1 MTKDF
6 SQHAKII
13 AEFRGGVSK
22 SDFESKFS
30 SMAKSIPK
38 TERFLLKMELKRL
51 AGSCMRLIDL
61 RGHVDGECRAYDYE
75 GKTHYLDSVAIR
87 VFEENVAQYGEYTF
101 GVYEAVNNTENN
113 FRVIYQKEKHGI
125 NKSVTNETPK
135 VYEKLQYTGKLRA
148 FGPYHNRIEERMNF
162 AISVKLVLAPKEEIE
177 VLSSD
182 ISVQGCRLRVKGARP
197 LEVGQ
202 HVELEFTGMA
212 QEFQFGEQS
221 YFDYEIKN
229 IQFFDDTQL
238 VGLQRSGVKDIKR
251 DPFMRFMQGYI
262 QGNKRRYKVNLDN
275 TISALQARSIE
286 TFALPKL
293 NELPI
298 FIEQEGQTLTPKY
311 SLTCPN
317 NREYCYYWRD
327 ENKQSTLAN
336 LATPERLKR
345 LQKLMKLGKSL
356 LVYSFK
362 QVSNG
367 KVYFYTADAAQL
379 KEDREFKEQFLG
391 FAANKNSFAVTDLS
405 MLTFNKE
412 NAFSPLTLANTLSK
426 KNEYL
431 NLPPSEEV
439 NDIVDSL
446 AYIVVAQNLTEKTIV
461 ESYKGLS
468 SEGIDTSKVKL
479 LGHKKSEKMGLI
491 DEVGINYKNQRHES
505 RFKYETPAKVSA
517 EGVSWQGNSID
528 FSTAGLKLVLDKPCV
543 LSKGEVV
550 NVSFPN
556 LQKITSA
563 FDLKDLPYEVL
574 RINKAKTIL
583 NLRVFVEKHQHIG
596 RSFFKLLIDKNRN
609 KLKPD
614 DYALVTPG
622 LAKALRN
629 LYAAS
634 VKIPNLIVQISGSR
648 YKAET
653 ITCSDDYGRLLP
665 AMKMLS
671 NKRGVFNLY
680 PLMSDSHA
688 QAFMTSKLKKM
699 QSADQ
704 PLSDILY
711 ISIRSDASSVDQ
723 STKVKLL
730 SQFESV
736 KLRKMFVSNALKTG
750 DFYAIQLKVSRTDEA
765 DMEYLN
771 PELAYIGSYAIHR
784 GKQLE
789 QEIWSVAGVVQ
800 LYDITHEVIARHSMS
815 QLI

>member
-6 SQHAKII
+6 SQHAKLI
-13 AEFRGGVSK
+13 AEFRGGVTK
-22 SDFESKFS
+22 GDFEAKFAVA
-30 SMAKSIPK
+30 AKKIPK
-38 TERFLLKMELKRL
+38 TEGFLLKMELKRL
-51 AGSCMRLIDL
+51 AGPCMRLIDL

-87 VFEENVAQYGEYTF
+87 VFEENIAQYGEYTF

-113 FRVIYQKEKHGI
+113 FRVIYQKEKQGVNRKAI
-125 NKSVTNETPK
+125 DETPK
-135 VYEKLQYTGKLRA
+135 VFEKLQYSGNLRT
-148 FGPYHNRIEERMNF
+148 FGPYHNRQEERMNF
-162 AISVKLVLAPKEEIE
+162 AISVKLVLAPKNELE

-182 ISVQGCRLRVKGARP
+182 ISVQGCKLRVKGAKP
-197 LEVGQ
+197 LKVGQ
-202 HVELEFTGMA
+202 HVELEFIGLA
-212 QEFQFGEQS
+212 QEFQFGERS

-229 IQFFDDTQL
+229 IQLFDDTQL
-238 VGLQRSGVKDIKR
+238 IGLQRTGVKDLKR
-251 DPFMRFMQGYI
+251 DPFMRFLQGYI
-262 QGNKRRYKVNLDN
+262 QGNKRRYKINLDN

-286 TFALPKL
+286 TFALPKI

-298 FIEQEGQTLTPKY
+298 FIEKDGDELIPKY
-311 SLTCPN
+311 TLTCPN

-327 ENKQSTLAN
+327 EKKRSTLAN
-336 LATPERLKR
+336 LVTPDRIKR

-367 KVYFYTADAAQL
+367 KVYFYSADETQL

-391 FAANKNSFAVTDLS
+391 FAANKSTFAVTDLS
-405 MLTFNKE
+405 MLTFDKRS
-412 NAFSPLTLANTLSK
+412 AFSPLTLANTLSK

-431 NLPPSEEV
+431 NLPPSQEV
-439 NDIVDSL
+439 HAIVDNL
-446 AYIVVAQNLTEKTIV
+446 AYIVVAQNLTEKTVV
-461 ESYKGLS
+461 ESYQNLDYD
-468 SEGIDTSKVKL
+468 GIDTKKVKL
-479 LGHKKSEKMGLI
+479 RGHRKSDEIVLI

-505 RFKYETPAKVSA
+505 RFKYETPVKVNLD
-517 EGVSWQGNSID
+517 GVSWTGTSKD
-528 FSTAGLKLVLDKPCV
+528 FSTAGLKLHLDKPCV

-550 NVSFPN
+550 NISFPN

-563 FDLKDLPYEVL
+563 FDLKNLPYEVL
-574 RINKAKTIL
+574 RINKAKTLL

-609 KLKPD
+609 KLTPD

-629 LYAAS
+629 IYAAS
-634 VKIPNLIVQISGSR
+634 IKIPNLIVQISGSR

-653 ITCSDDYGRLLP
+653 ITCSDEYGRLLP

-671 NKRGVFNLY
+671 DKRGVFNLY
-680 PLMSDSHA
+680 PLLSDAQA
-688 QAFMTSKLKKM
+688 QAFMTTRLKKM
-699 QSADQ
+699 QPTDK

-711 ISIRSDASSVDQ
+711 ISIRSDAMSVDQ

-771 PELAYIGSYAIHR
+771 PELAYVGSYAIHR

-800 LYDITHEVIARHSMS
+800 LYDITHEVMARHGMS
-815 QLI
+815 QVI